1 MKVSMVCAFI
11 GVSSNINPAENVR
24 EAIRLLSKEEHI
36 SGISTVY
43 ETLPEGG
50 LNQPRYFNCVVEI
63 ETKTPPEELKY
74 KVLRKIEKDL
84 GRKRSRNKYA
94 SRAIDLD
101 LILYDNL
108 VLKTDDFT
116 LPDPHIASRPYLAIP
131 LCELSPELV
140 LPGSGLRIKELASNL
155 SREGM
160 QPLNNYTKL
169 LKKEITHG
177 QKN

>member
-1 MKVSMVCAFI
+1 MVHAFI
-11 GVSSNINPAENVR
+11 GVGSNINPAENVR
-24 EAIRLLSKEEHI
+24 KAIRLLSKEEHI

-50 LNQPRYFNCVVEI
+50 LKQPRYYNCVVEI

-84 GRKRSRNKYA
+84 GRKRSRDKYA
-94 SRAIDLD
+94 SRTIDLD
-101 LILYDNL
+101 LILYDDL
-108 VLKTDDFT
+108 VLKTDDFI
-116 LPDPHIASRPYLAIP
+116 LPDPQIASRPYLAIP
-131 LCELSPELV
+131 LYELNPDLM
-140 LPGSGLRIKELASNL
+140 LPGSDLRIKELASSL

-160 QPLNNYTKL
+160 QPLYDYTKN
-169 LKKEITHG
+169 LKKEIIDG